1 MDQILYV
8 ICSLGFVTSVYV
20 AIIVHRLRDELIT
33 KKQKQAD
40 VIKRLATGG
49 KRATK

>member
-1 MDQILYV
+1 MDQMILT
-8 ICSLGFVTSVYV
+8 ICSLGLVTSIYTAITVY
-20 AIIVHRLRDELIT
+20 RLRDELIT

-49 KRATK
+49 KRGHK